1 MATKYIQSKNT
12 TIKIAQVVY
21 KRLVVIIVVGIADL
35 YMAKKR
41 EQMLVIH
48 KIQSVTEDIEMK
60 QGETTVKEA
69 SSRLD

>member
-1 MATKYIQSKNT
+1 M
-12 TIKIAQVVY
+12 Y

-60 QGETTVKEA
+60 RRNHCERIQFKT
-69 SSRLD
+69 